1 VKKGSD
7 SCSNR
12 TCRRQCGTRRRT
24 AACRP
29 RKHDAE
35 GYGVWIASLVRVGEE
50 ADEPCSWGSRSAPRG
65 HLEACPRYDW
75 ARAQGPQS
83 DARRVRRG
91 GGLETMR
98 HVCLYSQST
107 VQKTVSR
114 ILIRHIKE
122 QLTLK
127 EVVIVDGGWL
137 PSDRL
142 LRCSS
147 C

>member
-1 VKKGSD
+1 
-7 SCSNR
+7 
-12 TCRRQCGTRRRT
+12 
-24 AACRP
+24 
-29 RKHDAE
+29 
-35 GYGVWIASLVRVGEE
+35 
-50 ADEPCSWGSRSAPRG
+50 
-65 HLEACPRYDW
+65 
-75 ARAQGPQS
+75 
-83 DARRVRRG
+83 
-91 GGLETMR
+91 MR